1 MAMTLLNDSS
11 ISLSLG
17 ELNKNINK
25 VGKALTKLSSG
36 QRINGASDDTASF
49 AISEKMREQLRSL
62 EQDIQNVQNGSSML
76 KTAHGGIENII
87 EELRSLKELAIDAAN
102 DSNTDEDRKTIQ
114 KEFDKR
120 KDTINDIASWTT
132 YNTKPLLDGTYEIDR
147 SLVSDSDGNSDI
159 EFSAA

>member
-25 VGKALTKLSSG
+25 VGKALTKLASG
-36 QRINGASDDTASF
+36 QRITGASVDTASF

-76 KTAHGGIENII
+76 KTAHGGIENIV
-87 EELRSLKELAIDAAN
+87 EELRSLKELTINAAN
-102 DSNTDEDRKTIQ
+102 EEVLYLKGAD
-114 KEFDKR
+114 
-120 KDTINDIASWTT
+120 
-132 YNTKPLLDGTYEIDR
+132 
-147 SLVSDSDGNSDI
+147 
-159 EFSAA
+159 